1 MLKKLLFVQFLMLTS
16 FCFGQITFEPGY
28 YLDNSGNRVEGLI
41 RNVDWK
47 DNPDAFTFKSNVSN
61 EAVEIKVSEAQE
73 FGVFD
78 AFNVKY
84 IRFTVAMDRSS
95 DLVGDLSTIRA
106 PEFTDEQVFLKVL
119 VAGQAS
125 LYYYEDGNLRRFFY
139 ALGNAEAK
147 PLVYKR
153 YLNNENRAVANN
165 GYKQE
170 LLNTIPVNSYD
181 VDRMERMGYKQKDLV
196 SYFVAYNEL
205 QQLPFE
211 NYIEKTAK
219 KKVKLHLSLQL
230 GATSQSFVVDRPNQF
245 TQDTDFGSTIG
256 FRGGI
261 ELESILPFNKDK
273 WAFFVGVNYKTFDAE
288 TDFDQEGVT
297 RNGATDFEIIDIPV
311 GVRHYLFL
319 NNKSKLFVNGSFN
332 TVFIPSST
340 VELQTGSDLM
350 VGKTTGLAF
359 GLGYNF
365 DNTLGVELRYNS
377 YQDILEFTERTST
390 FQGIS
395 LVAFYQIF

>member
-1 MLKKLLFVQFLMLTS
+1 MLKTLCFPLFLTITS
-16 FCFGQITFEPGY
+16 FCLGQITFEPGY

-47 DNPDAFTFKSNVSN
+47 NNPETFAFKTNANS
-61 EAVEIKVSEAQE
+61 EAVEIGVVQARE

-78 AFNVKY
+78 ALNVKY
-84 IRFTVAMDRSS
+84 VRFTVPLDRSS
-95 DLVGDLSTIRA
+95 DLVGNLSTKRA
-106 PEFTDEQVFLKVL
+106 PEFTDEQLFLKVL
-119 VAGQAS
+119 VAGAAS

-139 ALGNAEAK
+139 GLGPSEAQ

-153 YLNNENRAVANN
+153 YLNQENRAVENN
-165 GYKQE
+165 AYKQE
-170 LLNTIPVNSYD
+170 LLNVLPVGSYEA
-181 VDRMERMGYKQKDLV
+181 DRMGRMSYKPKDLV
-196 SYFVAYNEL
+196 GYFVAYNEE
-205 QQLPFE
+205 QQQPYDNYFE
-211 NYIEKTAK
+211 RTVK
-219 KKVKLHLSLQL
+219 KKVKLHLSLRL
-230 GATSQSFVVDRPNQF
+230 GATSQSFVVDRPNRF

-273 WAFFVGVNYKTFDAE
+273 WAFFIGANYKNFDAE
-288 TDFDQEGVT
+288 TSFDQEGVE
-297 RNGATDFEIIDIPV
+297 RNAATNFDVFDIPV
-311 GVRHYLFL
+311 GVRHYFFL
-319 NNKSKLFVNGSFN
+319 NSTSKLFINGSFN

-340 VELQTGSDLM
+340 VELQTRSDLM

-365 DNTLGVELRYNS
+365 DNRLGIEFRYNS

-390 FQGIS
+390 FQGLS
-395 LVAFYQIF
+395 LIAFYQIF